1 MKEDDILIRLQRK
14 YGKDELVASLN
25 KQIKELN
32 ITIGTLRAEIEFL
45 EHELLLTKSN
55 KKIEKQALL
64 DCRKEELY
72 QNILT
77 MNDKLRKENKT
88 WKNQRDTL
96 ITKLN
101 KK

>member
-25 KQIKELN
+25 KEIKELKV
-32 ITIGTLRAEIEFL
+32 TIGTLKSEIE
-45 EHELLLTKSN
+45 HKDHQILLTKSD
-55 KKIEKQALL
+55 KAIEKQALL

-72 QNILT
+72 KNILK
-77 MNDKLRKENKT
+77 MNEKLRKENKT
-88 WKNQRDTL
+88 WKNQRDIL
-96 ITKLN
+96 ITQHN